1 LAENWLKNQHS
12 FVNIVQVYF
21 PREGYRLI
29 ANDLDKIRE
38 IEKLKEKELKESQ
51 RQAQQILIENEKL
64 IEQNHTQA
72 LVDAE
77 KKAEEIKNRL
87 LKEAEGEVE
96 KILKNYQEDAEVLQK
111 EISQRIP
118 QVVNYLLE
126 KVWQEYGN

>member
-1 LAENWLKNQHS
+1 LKIQNS
-12 FVNIVQVYF
+12 SVNIVQVYF

-38 IEKLKEKELKESQ
+38 IENLKEKELKEAQ
-51 RQAQQILIENEKL
+51 RQANQLLLENEKL
-64 IEQNHTQA
+64 IEQNHAQA
-72 LVDAE
+72 LMNAE
-77 KKAEEIKNRL
+77 KKAEENKNHL
-87 LKEAEGEVE
+87 LKEAEDEVD
-96 KILKNYQEDAEVLQK
+96 KILKTYKEEAEVLQK